1 MQPYITFS
9 VQHLELVIRMDK
21 RGLVRRGIFSSD
33 RVREPT
39 LCFDAEYQKQMDE
52 LIELMEGIRQEIQA
66 NRPRFAGTQLKPS

>member
-1 MQPYITFS
+1 MLPYITFS

-39 LCFDAEYQKQMDE
+39 LSFDAEYNQQMDE
-52 LIELMEGIRQEIQA
+52 LIELMQDICQNIQA
-66 NRPRFAGTQLKPS
+66 DRPRFAGTQLKPS